1 MKYLLLALF
10 MIGSPAQSQ
19 TPTFD
24 QVLDQ
29 LRVQFEK
36 IEDYQVSI
44 TVRLKMPGIRMPRK
58 KMTLSFKQ
66 PDKVRLKS
74 RGFAMVPRRGL
85 AFSPDSLLGDLT
97 SVSVADTTL
106 NDARRLALR
115 GSLPFGDEG
124 DETFVRA
131 VIIVDP
137 ERWVITGM
145 TTRLRGDELFAMVTL
160 YTEPVKGIF
169 LPEETTL
176 TFHGVED
183 MLGGRRGPPFRPG
196 GRRSRKRDESVADS
210 TGVSS
215 VESGEVVIQFKKYK
229 VNQGL
234 SDSFFEEDKTVN

>member
-10 MIGSPAQSQ
+10 IIGSPAQAQ
-19 TPTFD
+19 TPNFD
-24 QVLDQ
+24 QVLDH
-29 LRVQFEK
+29 LRAQFEK
-36 IEDYQVSI
+36 VEDYQVSI

-106 NDARRLALR
+106 GDARRLALR
-115 GSLPFGDEG
+115 GSIPFGEDG
-124 DETFVRA
+124 DETFVQA
-131 VIIVDP
+131 VIFVDP

-145 TTRLRGDELFAMVTL
+145 TTRLGGNELFNMVTL
-160 YTEPVKGIF
+160 YTEPVKGLF

-176 TFHGVED
+176 IFND
-183 MLGGRRGPPFRPG
+183 MQDVLGGKRAPFRPG
-196 GRRSRKRDESVADS
+196 GRRSRRRAERVADS
-210 TGVSS
+210 TGIPS
-215 VESGEVVIQFKKYK
+215 VEVGKVVIQFKKYK
-229 VNQGL
+229 VNQGIA
-234 SDSFFEEDKTVN
+234 DSFFEEDKAGN